1 LDILVF
7 FKEGTDMVANGNGIF
22 FSSVILPYKT
32 VAKTTEF
39 DKIKNRIR
47 KNLFIMNFN
56 RLQLMIYFLKNNMN
70 DLPVI
75 AAVPAVT
82 ALISPLTAI
91 NNSGESCFRIINAI
105 RLARI

>member
-1 LDILVF
+1 
-7 FKEGTDMVANGNGIF
+7 MVANGNGIF
-22 FSSVILPYKT
+22 FSSVILPNKT

-105 RLARI
+105 RLARM

>member
-1 LDILVF
+1 
-7 FKEGTDMVANGNGIF
+7 
-22 FSSVILPYKT
+22 LPYKT

-39 DKIKNRIR
+39 DDMKNRIK
-47 KNLFIMNFN
+47 KNLFIINFN
-56 RLQLMIYFLKNNMN
+56 RLKLMIYLLNKNMN

-91 NNSGESCFRIINAI
+91 SSRGA
-105 RLARI
+105 

>member
-1 LDILVF
+1 
-7 FKEGTDMVANGNGIF
+7 MVANGNGIF
-22 FSSVILPYKT
+22 LSSVILPYKT

-91 NNSGESCFRIINAI
+91 NNSGESFFRIINAI
-105 RLARI
+105 RLARM

>member
-1 LDILVF
+1 
-7 FKEGTDMVANGNGIF
+7 MVANGNGIF
-22 FSSVILPYKT
+22 FSSVILPNKI

-91 NNSGESCFRIINAI
+91 NNSGESFFRIINAI
-105 RLARI
+105 RLARM